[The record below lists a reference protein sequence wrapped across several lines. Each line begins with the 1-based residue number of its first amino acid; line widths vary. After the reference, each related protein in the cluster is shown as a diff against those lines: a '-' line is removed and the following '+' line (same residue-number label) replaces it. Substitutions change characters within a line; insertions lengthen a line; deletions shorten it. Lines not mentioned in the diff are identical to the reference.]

1 MNGLVGSQASSV
13 GMRSGIGGG
22 LTGTNQV
29 EVRETQ
35 VGNQIQSMAGLI
47 SSIDT
52 YVVSL
57 EKRLNSVLKKP
68 VPTPESGGG
77 GSAPKSILVP
87 HAEVLESFNGRLL
100 DINNALDSILDRLE
114 L

>member
-13 GMRSGIGGG
+13 GMRSGIGVG

-77 GSAPKSILVP
+77 SAPKSISVP
-87 HAEVLESFNGRLL
+87 HAEVLESFNCRLL
-100 DINNALDSILDRLE
+100 DINNALDLILDRLE